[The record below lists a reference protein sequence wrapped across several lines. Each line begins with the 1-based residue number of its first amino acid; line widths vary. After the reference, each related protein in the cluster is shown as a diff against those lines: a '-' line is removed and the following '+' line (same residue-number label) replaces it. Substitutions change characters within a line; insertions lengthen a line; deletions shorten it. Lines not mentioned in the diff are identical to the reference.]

1 MRHSRTRRRALA
13 LVLVFLSPLVQS
25 SLEQLA
31 TGAQLYAKH
40 CASCHGANLN
50 GSAHGTELTG
60 KTFLSKW
67 GEKGTLDLLRYN
79 VENMPPGRRS
89 ALGEAD
95 HLALVALILDHNAV
109 KKPVNAVT
117 TATNVKIASGEVVQ
131 GDGEA
136 LDSWSDAGTISDIAK
151 SRSGFQNREVHNF
164 RAVTQQELN
173 QPADSDWLSWRR
185 TADGSGFSPL
195 KQVNTQNVGKL
206 TLAWVIA
213 MEDGSNQGTPLVRD
227 GILFLTHPGNVVQ
240 ALDAADGEV
249 IWEYRYDYPPEAKT
263 LGGPTKN
270 IAIFG
275 DKLFLATYDAAL
287 VAIDARTGRELWRT
301 VKADYKQGYTH
312 TAGPIIGDGVVISGI
327 NGCERYKRDGC
338 FLTGHDAD
346 TGRELWRTSTI
357 ALPGDP
363 GDSTWGGQPPEFRA
377 GGDMWIAG
385 SYDPQ
390 LNLFYIGTSQAKPW
404 VAASRGMRPTDAALY
419 TNSTL
424 AIEPKT
430 GRIVW
435 HFQHTPGETID
446 METGFERVLVDGDGQ
461 SWLFTVG
468 KDGILW
474 RLDRRDGRYRGHA
487 ETMPQNLYSRID
499 TKNGRVSYRQDII
512 DAKIGDPIKTCP
524 GIYGGHNWQAMA
536 FSPDDRSLI
545 IPLHQLCSD
554 LVGREVER
562 TVGAGGYGGDSRVY
576 EMPQAQGQLG
586 KLVAWDV
593 DTLKVRWTH
602 TQRAL
607 FLTGALTTAGGLTFI
622 GDLDRYIKALDSAT
636 GKVLWQM
643 KLGAPPHGFPVSYA
657 TKGEQYIAIP
667 TGMGVFRAMTSVMSP
682 DIHQPA
688 NGQALYVFK
697 LQP

>member
-1 MRHSRTRRRALA
+1 
-13 LVLVFLSPLVQS
+13 
-25 SLEQLA
+25 
-31 TGAQLYAKH
+31 
-40 CASCHGANLN
+40 
-50 GSAHGTELTG
+50 
-60 KTFLSKW
+60 
-67 GEKGTLDLLRYN
+67 
-79 VENMPPGRRS
+79 
-89 ALGEAD
+89 
-95 HLALVALILDHNAV
+95 
-109 KKPVNAVT
+109 
-117 TATNVKIASGEVVQ
+117 
-131 GDGEA
+131 
-136 LDSWSDAGTISDIAK
+136 
-151 SRSGFQNREVHNF
+151 
-164 RAVTQQELN
+164 
-173 QPADSDWLSWRR
+173 
-185 TADGSGFSPL
+185 
-195 KQVNTQNVGKL
+195 
-206 TLAWVIA
+206 
-213 MEDGSNQGTPLVRD
+213 
-227 GILFLTHPGNVVQ
+227 
-240 ALDAADGEV
+240 
-249 IWEYRYDYPPEAKT
+249 
-263 LGGPTKN
+263 
-270 IAIFG
+270 
-275 DKLFLATYDAAL
+275 
-287 VAIDARTGRELWRT
+287 
-301 VKADYKQGYTH
+301 
-312 TAGPIIGDGVVISGI
+312 
-327 NGCERYKRDGC
+327 
-338 FLTGHDAD
+338 
-346 TGRELWRTSTI
+346 
-357 ALPGDP
+357 
-363 GDSTWGGQPPEFRA
+363 
-377 GGDMWIAG
+377 MWIAG
-385 SYDPQ
+385 SYDPK

-643 KLGAPPHGFPVSYA
+643 KLGAPAHGFPVSYA
-657 TKGEQYIAIP
+657 AKGEQYIAIP